1 VQSPLAHRRLPDVK
15 TERPCILLAEDDLAL
30 RDLLATAL
38 ESDGHRVLQVGTGN
52 ELIDEVKRVLQYGA
66 EGGVIDLLVSDVR
79 MPKLSGL
86 VALKMLRD
94 AEVHIPVIL
103 ISAFCDAEMR
113 EQAAKSGATLIE
125 KPIALQVFR
134 AAVRRAIGLPVPQLV
149 P

>member
-1 VQSPLAHRRLPDVK
+1 MQSQLVHRWAEAKP
-15 TERPCILLAEDDLAL
+15 ERPCILLAEDDLTL

-38 ESDGHRVLQVGTGN
+38 QSDGHRVLQVGTGN

-94 AEVHIPVIL
+94 AEVQVPVIL
-103 ISAFCDAEMR
+103 ISAFCDDELR
-113 EQAAKSGATLIE
+113 VQAAEWGATLIE
-125 KPIALQVFR
+125 KPIGLQVFR
-134 AAVRRAIGLPVPQLV
+134 AAVRKAVGSTVPQLV